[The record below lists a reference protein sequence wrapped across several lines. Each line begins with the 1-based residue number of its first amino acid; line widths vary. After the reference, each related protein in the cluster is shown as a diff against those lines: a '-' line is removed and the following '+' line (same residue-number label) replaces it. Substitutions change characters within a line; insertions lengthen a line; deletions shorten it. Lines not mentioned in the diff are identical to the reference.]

1 MVYKGFSVMYL
12 QYAEQGKP
20 VVSTDR
26 IEEIG
31 FLDGKLILRTCR

>member
-1 MVYKGFSVMYL
+1 MYL

-31 FLDGKLILRTCR
+31 FLDSNFVYM